1 MIYLLLLPITLI
13 FGTTFFMLGRF
24 SRRPTTDLRLPK
36 KVRHFPSALSY
47 SINEPVTSEPKFMFF
62 KDGKR
67 VFPSESN
74 LQDMIHQC
82 DVILHVVKCRW
93 KLTDIMVVFKSR
105 FNIVGGSPKVSA

>member
-1 MIYLLLLPITLI
+1 MMIYLLLLPITLI

-24 SRRPTTDLRLPK
+24 SRRPTT
-36 KVRHFPSALSY
+36 
-47 SINEPVTSEPKFMFF
+47 SIDEAVTSEPKFMFF

-74 LQDMIHQC
+74 LQDMTHQC